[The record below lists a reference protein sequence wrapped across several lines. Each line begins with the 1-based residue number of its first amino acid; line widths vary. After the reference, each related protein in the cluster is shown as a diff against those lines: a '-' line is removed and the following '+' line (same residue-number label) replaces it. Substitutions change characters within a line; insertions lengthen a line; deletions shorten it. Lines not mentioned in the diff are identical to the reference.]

1 LSKEPPASRPIA
13 APQRSVAKTE
23 VKQPEAAATVLS
35 VDPAKPATALPVV
48 GPRIAESKASESAL
62 DSKIL
67 DSLIVEPP
75 TTPVAAQVPK
85 TLPLVPPAITA
96 PQIVTARMYGNV
108 VDATAARIPGVRL
121 TATNTESGAAA
132 TTVADE
138 AGGYS
143 FEGLAPGNY
152 KLSAELPGFQTSM
165 YNGIQLSA
173 NLQKVQDITL
183 QVAAASET
191 VEVTAQADTL
201 LSTRS
206 GSNVVSSRL
215 EALGT

>member
-1 LSKEPPASRPIA
+1 
-13 APQRSVAKTE
+13 
-23 VKQPEAAATVLS
+23 
-35 VDPAKPATALPVV
+35 
-48 GPRIAESKASESAL
+48 
-62 DSKIL
+62 
-67 DSLIVEPP
+67 LIVEPP

-132 TTVADE
+132 TTVTDE

-152 KLSAELPGFQTSM
+152 KLSDELPGFQTSM

-215 EALGT
+215 EALGTGRARQQAAAAPPPPIIAGTRATGIPTEYDRVRPPVYNGGEAYDRISDN